1 MNGSERKSGMD
12 KYKQEFIEFMVK
24 AGVLT
29 FGDFTTKSGRK
40 TPYFVNTGN
49 YKTGRQIAKLGEYY
63 AECVNRNVP
72 GKIDALFGPAYKGI
86 PLAVAAAIS
95 LYNRFGTDVNYCFN
109 RKEAKDHGEGGNIV
123 GYKPKDGDRVVIIED
138 VITAGTSIRETLPV
152 LKAAADI
159 RPAGLIISVDRME
172 RGVGN
177 KTPIA
182 EIYEEFGIETY
193 PIVTVRE
200 IIDTLYN
207 REVDGRVYI
216 DDAMKAAMEAY
227 LAKYC
232 VQ

>member
-1 MNGSERKSGMD
+1 MD
-12 KYKQEFIEFMVK
+12 KYKQEFIEFMVR

-49 YKTGRQIAKLGEYY
+49 YKTGKQIATLGEYY

-123 GYKPKDGDRVVIIED
+123 GYQPKDGDRVVIIED

-152 LKAAADI
+152 LKAAAEI
-159 RPAGLIISVDRME
+159 YPAGLIISVDRME

-182 EIYEEFGIETY
+182 EIREEFGIETY

-207 REVDGRVYI
+207 REVDGKVYI
-216 DDAMKAAMEAY
+216 DDLMKEAMEAY
-227 LAKYC
+227 LEKYC

>member
-1 MNGSERKSGMD
+1 MD

-24 AGVLT
+24 SGVLI

-63 AECVNRNVP
+63 AECIHRNVP

-86 PLAVAAAIS
+86 PLAVAAAVS
-95 LYNRFGTDVNYCFN
+95 LYSRYGEDVNYCFN
-109 RKEAKDHGEGGNIV
+109 RKEAKDHGEGGSIV
-123 GYKPKDGDRVVIIED
+123 GYKPQDSDRVVIIED

-152 LKAAADI
+152 LKAAADVS
-159 RPAGLIISVDRME
+159 PAGLIISVDRME

-200 IIDTLYN
+200 IIDALYN
-207 REVDGRVYI
+207 REVDGKVYI

-227 LAKYC
+227 LEKYC
-232 VQ
+232 VM